1 MSARMTS
8 ATPICAPISAQF
20 RSANTAMGSSR
31 GAFGCPGVKHRK
43 RRVHPRAAKRNPR
56 FNHPRCAR
64 DGRLALDR
72 NARYINA
79 VQVFSHRGIS
89 MQAALDQDF
98 LFLLYDVAR
107 TMRTRADQRA
117 RARGMTR
124 AQWVILAR
132 LERQPG
138 LTQNELASIVEVEP
152 ITIARLVDRLE
163 ARELVVR
170 KADPR
175 DRRVWR
181 LHLTPA
187 AVPILREI
195 AKYRAELHDLITAGM
210 TPSLQKA

>member
-1 MSARMTS
+1 M
-8 ATPICAPISAQF
+8 
-20 RSANTAMGSSR
+20 
-31 GAFGCPGVKHRK
+31 
-43 RRVHPRAAKRNPR
+43 
-56 FNHPRCAR
+56 
-64 DGRLALDR
+64 L
-72 NARYINA
+72 
-79 VQVFSHRGIS
+79 
-89 MQAALDQDF
+89 AALDQDF

-138 LTQNELASIVEVEP
+138 LTQNEMAAIVEVEP

-163 ARELVVR
+163 ARGLVVR

-181 LHLTPA
+181 LHLTSA
-187 AVPILREI
+187 AAPILREI
-195 AKYRAELHDLITAGM
+195 AKYRAEIHDVITAGM
-210 TPSLQKA
+210 SPALQKALTDGLLQMKANLATEARAAHKGGATATISDHSGGAARRERHA

>member
-1 MSARMTS
+1 
-8 ATPICAPISAQF
+8 
-20 RSANTAMGSSR
+20 
-31 GAFGCPGVKHRK
+31 
-43 RRVHPRAAKRNPR
+43 
-56 FNHPRCAR
+56 
-64 DGRLALDR
+64 
-72 NARYINA
+72 
-79 VQVFSHRGIS
+79 
-89 MQAALDQDF
+89 MQATLDQDF

-138 LTQNELASIVEVEP
+138 LTQNELAAIVEVEP

-187 AVPILREI
+187 AAPILREI
-195 AKYRAELHDLITAGM
+195 AIYRAEIHEVITAGM
-210 TPSLQKA
+210 SPALQKALTDGLLQMKANLAAEARPSGKAAGAVTAIPDHNGGAARRERHA